1 MLMKIYEE
9 RKLKMEKQ
17 IELGKEIEKAEKDR
31 DFAQQAFLQ
40 QSTKIFKEP

>member
-1 MLMKIYEE
+1 MLIKIYEE

-31 DFAQQAFLQ
+31 DFAQKAFL
-40 QSTKIFKEP
+40 